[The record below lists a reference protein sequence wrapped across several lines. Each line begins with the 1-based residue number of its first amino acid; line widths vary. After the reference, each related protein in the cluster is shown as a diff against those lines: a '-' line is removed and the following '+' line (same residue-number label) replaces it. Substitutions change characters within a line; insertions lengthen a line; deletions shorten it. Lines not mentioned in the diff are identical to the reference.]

1 MQDESKKNSNDHK
14 KEEVIKEDPKKIVS
28 SDKVGAENKKQ
39 EASSNE
45 KKASGASPDV
55 KEEKKESPNKKRSAG
70 MKPSKGSKNRSS
82 RKDSQKEKED
92 SIIEEVVKI
101 NRVAKVVKG
110 GKNFSFSA
118 LVVAGDGNGSYG
130 IGFGKSNEVVGCIK
144 KGSSKARK
152 KLKRVN
158 LKGDTIPHEVIGRYK
173 SSRVILKP
181 AGRGT
186 GVIAGGPVRA
196 LCDAVGVKNI
206 LTKSLG
212 SRNAI
217 NVVKAAADGFE
228 QLRLERRGRKE

>member
-1 MQDESKKNSNDHK
+1 MQDESKKNVKDQEKKEIENKNPEKVNSSGKGGTKSEKNEASMSKKKEADTSPKNKEKKHKGKKGTPAGKQQSDQKKDQLSGKAK
-14 KEEVIKEDPKKIVS
+14 KEETITEQVI
-28 SDKVGAENKKQ
+28 
-39 EASSNE
+39 
-45 KKASGASPDV
+45 
-55 KEEKKESPNKKRSAG
+55 
-70 MKPSKGSKNRSS
+70 
-82 RKDSQKEKED
+82 
-92 SIIEEVVKI
+92 KI

-118 LVVAGDGNGSYG
+118 MVVAGDGNGRYG

-144 KGSSKARK
+144 KGAARARK
-152 KLKRVN
+152 KLKPVK

-196 LCDAVGVKNI
+196 ICDAVGIKNI

-212 SRNAI
+212 SRNEI

-228 QLRLERRGRKE
+228 QLRLERRGR